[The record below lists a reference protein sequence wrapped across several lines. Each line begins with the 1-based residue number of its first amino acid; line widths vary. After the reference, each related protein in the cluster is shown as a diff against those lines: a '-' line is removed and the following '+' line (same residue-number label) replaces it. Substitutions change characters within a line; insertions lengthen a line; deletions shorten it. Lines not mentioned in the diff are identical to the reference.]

1 MMRMLTCI
9 VCPRGCQLTANV
21 QGGEVLNVEGYTCK
35 RGREYAIAECTHPVR
50 TVTSTVRTSDGGVIP
65 VKTSAAIPK
74 EKIMECMA
82 VINAATVQLPAKI
95 GDVVVKNIL
104 GTGADL
110 IVTANM
116 GLEGLASFA
125 QSENGLA

>member
-1 MMRMLTCI
+1 MMRILTCI

-21 QGGEVLNVEGYTCK
+21 QGGEVLNVEGFSCK

-65 VKTSAAIPK
+65 VKTSAPIPK
-74 EKIMECMA
+74 EKMMECMA
-82 VINAATVQLPAKI
+82 LINAAVVKLPVRM
-95 GDVVVKNIL
+95 GDVVMENIL

-110 IVTANM
+110 IITGV
-116 GLEGLASFA
+116 
-125 QSENGLA
+125 